1 MTRFV
6 IRRVSH
12 MLLAMAVA
20 SFLVFLAVEASPGSM
35 ARKALGQFATE
46 EQVREF
52 SKRLQ
57 QDRPFEERYLNWI
70 GVLLGL
76 AQDPLSNP
84 DLHLGFDDP
93 RGRQYFGN
101 FGFSIAQKVPVNDV
115 IWDRIANTGLLAGL
129 AYLIIVPMSLLFGI
143 IAGVREGSRTDR
155 SLSFFAILFSS
166 IPEFASGVVLVSLF
180 VVILGWLPGTSTLD
194 QFTGWSI
201 TSQLVLPVTVLV
213 IYSFGYITR
222 MMRGSMAEVMNQP
235 YIRTA
240 VLKGLPRHRVILR
253 HALRNAMIAPFTV
266 ILLSFNFLITGVIVT
281 EVIFGYPGFGR
292 LLLEAALFERYC
304 HAGGRN
310 DDHGVHCRGHP
321 VHRRHRLHDAQPARP
336 TDVGSTT
343 WPSRKIERPSPRPFP
358 LWVKDLSG
366 RSKTCWVALRCCVNR
381 RLPWSA
387 PSSCCFGFWPPSL
400 HRGSHPSAPT
410 SSIGRLWPTLRLTT
424 SIRWGPTA
432 PGAIS
437 SRGLSTVRVRC

>member
-52 SKRLQ
+52 NKRLQ

-70 GVLLGL
+70 GVLLGF

-129 AYLIIVPMSLLFGI
+129 AYLIIVPMSMLFGI

-292 LLLEAALFERYC
+292 LLLEAALFGDIATLEAATMIMVFIAVATQFIGDIGYMML
-304 HAGGRN
+304 N
-310 DDHGVHCRGHP
+310 
-321 VHRRHRLHDAQPARP
+321 
-336 TDVGSTT
+336 
-343 WPSRKIERPSPRPFP
+343 PR
-358 LWVKDLSG
+358 V
-366 RSKTCWVALRCCVNR
+366 
-381 RLPWSA
+381 
-387 PSSCCFGFWPPSL
+387 
-400 HRGSHPSAPT
+400 
-410 SSIGRLWPTLRLTT
+410 RLT
-424 SIRWGPTA
+424 
-432 PGAIS
+432 
-437 SRGLSTVRVRC
+437 